1 MLAAARPACRLA
13 VRNHVSEMIEE
24 IQESEPFAPFSRW
37 LALADK
43 SEELAETMTIATA
56 TPSGVPSV
64 RAVLLKG
71 VDARGFVF
79 YTNLE
84 SRKSGELFV
93 NPHAALCFH
102 WKSLKRQVRAE
113 GIVEQVT
120 EDEADAYFASRPRG
134 SQVAAWSSDQSR
146 VLESREQLEKR
157 VDMFTRRF
165 ADRSAILRPN
175 FWSGFRVV
183 PDRVE
188 FWQDQPS
195 RLHDR
200 LVFVRDDE
208 TWRRERLFP

>member
-1 MLAAARPACRLA
+1 
-13 VRNHVSEMIEE
+13 MIDE
-24 IQESEPFAPFSRW
+24 IADAEPFAPFERW
-37 LALADK
+37 FALAAR
-43 SEELAETMTIATA
+43 SEELAETMTLATA
-56 TPSGVPSV
+56 TPAGIPSL
-64 RAVLLKG
+64 RAVLLKA
-71 VDARGFVF
+71 VDASGFVF

-84 SRKSGELFV
+84 SRKAAELFV

-113 GIVEQVT
+113 GVAEQVT
-120 EDEADAYFASRPRG
+120 EDEADAYFATRPRG
-134 SQVAAWSSDQSR
+134 SQIAAWASDQSR
-146 VLESREQLEKR
+146 ALESRELIEKR

-175 FWSGFRVV
+175 FWSGFRLV

-200 LVFVRDDE
+200 LVFVREGDA
-208 TWRRERLFP
+208 WRRERLFP

>member
-1 MLAAARPACRLA
+1 
-13 VRNHVSEMIEE
+13 MIED
-24 IQESEPFAPFSRW
+24 IPDSEPFAPFQRW
-37 LALADK
+37 LSLAEK
-43 SEELAETMTIATA
+43 SEELAETMTLATA
-56 TPSGVPSV
+56 TPAGVPSL

-93 NPHAALCFH
+93 NPHAAICFH

-113 GIVEQVT
+113 GIAEQVS

-134 SQVAAWSSDQSR
+134 SQIAAWSSDQSR
-146 VLESREQLEKR
+146 PLESREQLEKR

-165 ADRSAILRPN
+165 GDRSAILRPN
-175 FWSGFRVV
+175 FWSGFRLAA
-183 PDRVE
+183 DRIE

-200 LVFVRDDE
+200 LVFIRDRGG
-208 TWRRERLFP
+208 WRREHLFP

>member
-1 MLAAARPACRLA
+1 
-13 VRNHVSEMIEE
+13 MIED
-24 IQESEPFAPFSRW
+24 IADSEPFAPFERW
-37 LALADK
+37 LSLAEQ
-43 SEELAETMTIATA
+43 SEELAETMTLATA
-56 TPSGVPSV
+56 TPDGRPSV
-64 RAVLLKG
+64 RAVLLKA
-71 VDARGFVF
+71 VDHRGFVF

-113 GIVEQVT
+113 GVAEQVS
-120 EDEADAYFASRPRG
+120 EDEADAYFASRARG
-134 SQVAAWSSDQSR
+134 SQIAAWASDQSR
-146 VLESREQLEKR
+146 VLDSREQLEKR

-175 FWSGFRVV
+175 FWSGFRLV
-183 PDRVE
+183 PERVE

-200 LVFVRDDE
+200 LVFIRDGGG
-208 TWRRERLFP
+208 WRREHLFP

>member
-1 MLAAARPACRLA
+1 
-13 VRNHVSEMIEE
+13 MIED
-24 IQESEPFAPFSRW
+24 IADSEPFAPFKRW
-37 LALADK
+37 LAMADK
-43 SEELAETMTIATA
+43 SEKLAETMTLATA
-56 TPSGVPSV
+56 TASGVPSV

-71 VDARGFVF
+71 VDSRGFVF

-84 SRKSGELFV
+84 SRKAGELFV
-93 NPHAALCFH
+93 NPHAAVCFH
-102 WKSLKRQVRAE
+102 WKSLQRQVRAE

-134 SQVAAWSSDQSR
+134 SQIAAWSSDQSR

-157 VDMFTRRF
+157 VEMFTHRF

-175 FWSGFRVV
+175 FWSGFRIV
-183 PDRVE
+183 PSRVE

-200 LVFVRDDE
+200 LVFERE
-208 TWRRERLFP
+208 GQSWRRERLFP

>member
-1 MLAAARPACRLA
+1 
-13 VRNHVSEMIEE
+13 MIED
-24 IQESEPFAPFSRW
+24 IADTEPFGPFQRW
-37 LALADK
+37 LALAEQ
-43 SEELAETMTIATA
+43 SEELAETMTLATA
-56 TPSGVPSV
+56 TPEGVPSV

-71 VDARGFVF
+71 VDERGFVF

-93 NPHAALCFH
+93 NPHAAICFH

-113 GIVEQVT
+113 GLAEQVS
-120 EDEADAYFASRPRG
+120 EDEADAYYASRPRG

-146 VLESREQLEKR
+146 PLENREQLERR

-165 ADRSAILRPN
+165 ADRNTIPRPN
-175 FWSGFRVV
+175 FWSGFRLV
-183 PDRVE
+183 PRRVE

-200 LVFVRDDE
+200 LVFIRE
-208 TWRRERLFP
+208 GTGWRRERLFP